1 MALKPYRKYGQDT
14 MDFFMDEVAERGG
27 VVVMSTV
34 GSGEATD
41 QGAALVTYAT
51 APSGKLPVGV
61 LMQDMVNKDL
71 SQTHLNYYKDEV
83 QKGSKVN
90 IWTQGTV
97 VTNMIYP
104 GVTPAVNK
112 TAYLTTSGL
121 LTITDTNTHASPIVG
136 VFLSS
141 KDADGYAKVSFNL
154 PMATP
159 RL

>member
-1 MALKPYRKYGQDT
+1 MALKSFRRYGQDT
-14 MDFFMDEVAERGG
+14 QDFFMDEVAERGG
-27 VVVMSTV
+27 FVCLSTV

-41 QGAALVTYAT
+41 QGEALVTYA
-51 APSGKLPVGV
+51 ASPSGKLPVGC

-71 SQTHLNYYKDEV
+71 SQTFLNYFKAEV

-104 GVTPAVNK
+104 GQTPAVNK
-112 TAYLTTSGL
+112 VAYLGPSGL
-121 LTITDTNTHASPIVG
+121 LTATDTNTNATPVVG
-136 VFLSS
+136 TWMSS
-141 KDADGYAKVSFNL
+141 KDADGYAKVAFNL